1 MTIGKPP
8 DGLDP
13 RLRVRMA
20 TWTPD
25 ELDRIGG
32 AEELTLACVRADAT
46 LRPPVTMW
54 VVRIGDE
61 IYVRS
66 VNGRGSSWF
75 RGVEARH
82 EARIASGGVERD
94 VTVVETDAANDAVDA
109 AYMEKYGRR
118 YKAIVPSM
126 LTAQARAAT
135 VRLEPR

>member
-1 MTIGKPP
+1 
-8 DGLDP
+8 
-13 RLRVRMA
+13 MA

-32 AEELTLACVRADAT
+32 AEELTLACVREDGTVRA
-46 LRPPVTMW
+46 PVRMW

-75 RGVEARH
+75 RGVQARH
-82 EARIASGGVERD
+82 EARMASGGVERD
-94 VTVVETDAANDAVDA
+94 VEVVETDEANDAVDA
-109 AYMEKYGRR
+109 AYVEKYGRR
-118 YKAIVPSM
+118 YKAIVPSL
-126 LTAQARAAT
+126 LTLQARAAT